1 MRYIY
6 IYIYIYTYIYGTI
19 GVCFC
24 GNVRVC
30 VSVSVRVYI
39 RMYMWNLGTYYVLR
53 ITVTVNTSE
62 NTRTW
67 WNNLALWGW
76 SLPVQPPLGLT
87 DTRPTLGPTARY
99 TTAPTQQQTSP
110 ILHYAHF
117 SPGHRDYR
125 TLACM
130 YHVMVTLTLSSW
142 GRGLLFSC
150 WIKPP

>member
-1 MRYIY
+1 MYIY
-6 IYIYIYTYIYGTI
+6 IYMDRGMFLRERE
-19 GVCFC
+19 GVCIC
-24 GNVRVC
+24 EC
-30 VSVSVRVYI
+30 ACVYI

-142 GRGLLFSC
+142 GITVFLLDQA
-150 WIKPP
+150 P